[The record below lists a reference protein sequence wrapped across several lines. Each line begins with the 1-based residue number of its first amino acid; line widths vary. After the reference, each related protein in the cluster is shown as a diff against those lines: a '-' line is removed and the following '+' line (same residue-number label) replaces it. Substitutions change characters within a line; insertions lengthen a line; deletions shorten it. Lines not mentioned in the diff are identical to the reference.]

1 MTETM
6 TRPGFD
12 TNILIYSV
20 DLRDRAKHDL
30 ARMLVRRCGLADGVL
45 SIQCLTEF
53 YRATTK
59 KKILS
64 TSLAF
69 DVVLET
75 REAFHIVSPDEVDL
89 LRAMQDHSVHGT
101 QFFDA
106 LMRATLDRSGC
117 TTMFSEDFSHRQRFG
132 GLTILNP
139 FKLSTEELD
148 QILT

>member
-1 MTETM
+1 MI
-6 TRPGFD
+6 RPRFD

-20 DLRDRAKHDL
+20 DLRDLAKHNL
-30 ARMLVRRCGLADGVL
+30 ARALVRRCGLLDGVL

-53 YRATTK
+53 YHATTR

-75 REAFHIVSPDEVDL
+75 REAFDIISPDENDL
-89 LRAMQDHSVHGT
+89 LRAMQGHSVYGT

-106 LMRATLDRSGC
+106 LMKATLDRAGC
-117 TTMFSEDFSHRQRFG
+117 TTLFSEDFSHGQTYG

-139 FKLSTEELD
+139 FKLSAEELD
-148 QILT
+148 HLLT